1 MSLFETTQM
10 LEQLPV
16 PRDDAHQQVV
26 PGRSNP
32 YNRPEFSKGFDY
44 SKWDNIDTDD
54 DEEEKP
60 LSPAKREAPV
70 TPKASSPGPVSKTAR
85 TTAPNAASGAQPA
98 LDGSAPP
105 AAKRQRQL
113 TLSVAEQHLPVG
125 TRTRVGK
132 HFSTASMATTWAG
145 KSRQHYPTFT
155 RSWSAGRPR
164 SGDRG

>member
-32 YNRPEFSKGFDY
+32 YSRPEFSKGFDY

-60 LSPAKREAPV
+60 LSPAKHAP
-70 TPKASSPGPVSKTAR
+70 PVPTRA
-85 TTAPNAASGAQPA
+85 
-98 LDGSAPP
+98 APP
-105 AAKRQRQL
+105 AQRFE
-113 TLSVAEQHLPVG
+113 TLEDAIVRARAADGWGRDGVKEVADAQIV
-125 TRTRVGK
+125 
-132 HFSTASMATTWAG
+132 
-145 KSRQHYPTFT
+145 
-155 RSWSAGRPR
+155 
-164 SGDRG
+164 